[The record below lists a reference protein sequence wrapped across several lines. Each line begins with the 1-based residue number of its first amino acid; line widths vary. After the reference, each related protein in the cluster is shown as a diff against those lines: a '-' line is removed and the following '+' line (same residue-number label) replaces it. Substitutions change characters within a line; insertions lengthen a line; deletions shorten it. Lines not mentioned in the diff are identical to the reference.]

1 MKKALSNLYI
11 ALIMIFLYAPML
23 VMIILSFNESA
34 STSVMTGFSL
44 KWYGELFN
52 DTSTLTAL
60 RNTLVLAI
68 VSSIIS
74 TIIGTAAAVGI
85 SNMKKKWVQSSVL
98 TVTNIPMMS
107 PEIVTGVSL
116 MLLFVFVGKLV
127 GMSDVLG
134 FPTLLI
140 AHVTFN
146 LPYVILSV
154 LPKLRQTDKHLSEA
168 AQDLGCTPVQAF
180 FKVVLPNIS
189 SGIITGFIMAF
200 TLSLDDFIISYFVS
214 GPKFQTLPIVIFS
227 MTKKKVKPDM
237 YALSTLIF
245 VAVLVLLVIMNVT
258 QSKSEKKKDEK
269 KSEAKKAERKRKFKK
284 AVCVV
289 LVISILAGVFSVS
302 KSLITTERLDT
313 DALVGNYDVPELK
326 GTEINVYNW
335 GEYISD
341 GSEGTLDVI
350 KEFEKLTGIK
360 VNYAM
365 FDSNED
371 LYSKLKSGGVSYDV
385 LVPSDYMIA
394 RMISEDMLQPIN
406 FDNVPNIS
414 YISDKYKNA
423 YFDPDGKYT
432 VAYTGGMVGL
442 IYNTTMVDEAP
453 TSWSVMWD
461 EKYSGQIL
469 TFNNSRDAF
478 GVAQYLLGYSINSTD
493 KSQWDEA
500 AQKLIEQKPLIQSY
514 VMDEVFDKME
524 MGEAAIAPYYAGD
537 YLTMADINPD
547 LAFVYPDEG
556 TNIFIDAMCI
566 PANAKNKEAAEL
578 FINFMCEPEI
588 ALANANYLGYLC
600 PNTAVLSDDRYEY
613 KDNEVLYPEKEVK
626 TEYFH
631 NLDQD
636 MLDYLASLWE
646 KVKLA

>member
-1 MKKALSNLYI
+1 MKK
-11 ALIMIFLYAPML
+11 
-23 VMIILSFNESA
+23 
-34 STSVMTGFSL
+34 
-44 KWYGELFN
+44 
-52 DTSTLTAL
+52 
-60 RNTLVLAI
+60 
-68 VSSIIS
+68 
-74 TIIGTAAAVGI
+74 
-85 SNMKKKWVQSSVL
+85 
-98 TVTNIPMMS
+98 
-107 PEIVTGVSL
+107 
-116 MLLFVFVGKLV
+116 
-127 GMSDVLG
+127 
-134 FPTLLI
+134 
-140 AHVTFN
+140 
-146 LPYVILSV
+146 
-154 LPKLRQTDKHLSEA
+154 
-168 AQDLGCTPVQAF
+168 
-180 FKVVLPNIS
+180 
-189 SGIITGFIMAF
+189 
-200 TLSLDDFIISYFVS
+200 
-214 GPKFQTLPIVIFS
+214 
-227 MTKKKVKPDM
+227 
-237 YALSTLIF
+237 
-245 VAVLVLLVIMNVT
+245 
-258 QSKSEKKKDEK
+258 
-269 KSEAKKAERKRKFKK
+269 
-284 AVCVV
+284 
-289 LVISILAGVFSVS
+289 VISIVLTLVMLVGIFAFSGCTNSSEKLNV
-302 KSLITTERLDT
+302 E
-313 DALVGNYDVPELK
+313 ALKGNYDVPELK

-341 GSEGTLDVI
+341 GSEGTLNVV
-350 KEFEKLTGIK
+350 KEFEELTGIK

-385 LVPSDYMIA
+385 LIPSDYMIA

-406 FDNVPNIS
+406 FDNVPNVS
-414 YISDKYKNA
+414 YIDSSYKNA

-493 KSQWDEA
+493 KAEWDKA
-500 AQKLIEQKPLIQSY
+500 AEKLIEQKPLIQSY

-588 ALANANYLGYLC
+588 SLANANYLGYLC
-600 PNTAVLSDDRYEY
+600 PNTAVLTDERYEY
-613 KDNEVLYPEKEVK
+613 KDNEVLYPKKEVK

>member
-23 VMIILSFNESA
+23 VMIVLSFNESA

-52 DTSTLTAL
+52 DTATLTAL

-68 VSSIIS
+68 VSSVIS
-74 TIIGTAAAVGI
+74 IVIGTAAAVGI
-85 SNMKKKWVQSSVL
+85 NNMKKKWVQSSVL

-200 TLSLDDFIISYFVS
+200 TLSLDDFVISYFVS

-245 VAVLVLLVIMNVT
+245 ATVLILLIIMNVT
-258 QSKSEKKKDEK
+258 QARAEKKGEK
-269 KSEAKKAERKRKFKK
+269 KSEAKKEQRRRKFRK
-284 AVCVV
+284 AVCAV
-289 LVISILAGVFSVS
+289 LVVSLLAGIFSVS

-313 DALVGNYDVPELK
+313 DALVGNYDVPELR

-335 GEYISD
+335 GEYVSD

-394 RMISEDMLQPIN
+394 RMIDEDMLQPIN

-414 YISDKYKNA
+414 YIDSSYKNA

-442 IYNTTMVDEAP
+442 IYNTDMVDEVP

-537 YLTMADINPD
+537 YLTMAEINPD

-600 PNTAVLSDDRYEY
+600 PNTAVLADDRYEY
-613 KDNEVLYPEKEVK
+613 KDNEVLYPDKEIK

-646 KVKLA
+646 KIKLA